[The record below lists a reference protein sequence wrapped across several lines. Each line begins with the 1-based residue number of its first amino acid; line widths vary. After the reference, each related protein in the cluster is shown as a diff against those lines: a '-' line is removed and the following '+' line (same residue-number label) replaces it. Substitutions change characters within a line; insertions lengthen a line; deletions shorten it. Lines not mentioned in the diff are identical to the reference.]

1 MAIKLHPD
9 QGEVLI
15 CDFEGTVPPEICKKR
30 PVIVLTPRLRR
41 VNRLLT
47 VVPLSTT
54 APETVQRWHTRV
66 AVNLPR
72 PYDSPI
78 AWVKG
83 DSLMTVSY
91 DRLSP
96 LRAGKDKFGKRI
108 YLRFVLDAASMRKV
122 WDCVLHGLG
131 RTDLVRLQEEKEKE
145 KEKLKKENERAP
157 WDDL

>member
-15 CDFEGTVPPEICKKR
+15 CDFSGTIPPEICKKR
-30 PVIVLTPRLRR
+30 PVIVLTPRFRR

-47 VVPLSTT
+47 VVQLSTT
-54 APETVQRWHTRV
+54 APDPVQLWHTRV
-66 AVNLPR
+66 AVSLPR
-72 PYDSPI
+72 PYDSPV

-96 LRAGKDKFGKRI
+96 LRAGKDRYGKRI
-108 YLRFVLDAASMRKV
+108 YPRFVLDASAMRKI

-131 RTDLVRLQEEKEKE
+131 RTDLVRLQEAQ
-145 KEKLKKENERAP
+145 EKLKEEPERAP
-157 WDDL
+157 WDDF